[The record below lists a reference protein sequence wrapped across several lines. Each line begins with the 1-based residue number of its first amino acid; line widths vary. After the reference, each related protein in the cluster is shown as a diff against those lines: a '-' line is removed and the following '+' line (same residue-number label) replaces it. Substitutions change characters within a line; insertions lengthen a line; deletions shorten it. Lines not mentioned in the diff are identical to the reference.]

1 MKPKF
6 GSGGPE
12 MTQDDS
18 SQQQLTANQA
28 QALDAL
34 RDAAE
39 AGDAEAQ
46 YRLGMLY
53 GNGEGV
59 PLDHAKAEH
68 WFTKSARQGHEKA
81 LLTLAWMYAS
91 GAGIAMD
98 EDRAR
103 ELYLLAADK
112 GSAKAQYVAATMY
125 RFGQHGVERD
135 MAKAV
140 HYYQLAAQRGEPSA
154 QFALGKLLMEGKHVE
169 NDDVLALQWLTLA
182 QAGGNK
188 RAEEYVRHLVQRM
201 PPEQLQRAREMML
214 REAGEDA

>member
-1 MKPKF
+1 
-6 GSGGPE
+6 
-12 MTQDDS
+12 MTQNDNS
-18 SQQQLTANQA
+18 EQQLTATQA
-28 QALDAL
+28 QALEAL
-34 RDAAE
+34 RAAAE

-59 PLDHAKAEH
+59 PLDHTRAEH
-68 WFTKSARQGHEKA
+68 WFTQSARQGHETA

-91 GAGIAMD
+91 GAGVEMD
-98 EDRAR
+98 DDRAR

-125 RFGQHGVERD
+125 RFGQHGVEPD
-135 MAKAV
+135 MLRAI

-201 PPEQLQRAREMML
+201 QPEQLQRARAMML
-214 REAGEDA
+214 EGSNGNA